1 MDQPWVWSSS
11 YFIYDHDTNI
21 RNVVILHSLA
31 LSIHRRERISCR
43 KRLDDSKD
51 RYNRS
56 GMRSSI
62 LKIMKL
68 VTYPQMKIMLL
79 ETNNKNQETVR
90 KVWARRGLLVIRQ
103 LQHNWEQPVKYL
115 SKKVRVFLEIH
126 QEVYF
131 RWTEEDWVIMKANDE
146 APPLALI

>member
-1 MDQPWVWSSS
+1 M
-11 YFIYDHDTNI
+11 
-21 RNVVILHSLA
+21 ILHRLA
-31 LSIHRRERISCR
+31 LSIHRRDGISCR

-79 ETNNKNQETVR
+79 ETNNKNQESVR
-90 KVWARRGLLVIRQ
+90 KV
-103 LQHNWEQPVKYL
+103 
-115 SKKVRVFLEIH
+115 
-126 QEVYF
+126 
-131 RWTEEDWVIMKANDE
+131 
-146 APPLALI
+146 